1 MSTAKGEGFDKS
13 QKSTEESSK
22 RNRGMVGIEA
32 AIVLISFVIVAAAFS
47 FMAVNMGLFATQ
59 RGRDTIQQGI
69 SDVSSPLMI
78 DGSIYLR
85 GSSGKVDAMVIPL
98 KTIGTQ
104 YVSMTQNSTEV
115 TLRVGNHTAIADV
128 YKGTNDTSPYT
139 AQFDTLLNAVGNSST
154 GAKLFIGNSA
164 GGSSLN
170 SNEKGF
176 LVFYFN
182 GTDQAAQG
190 EHIYVDIRP
199 QNGAPLSIEIIVP
212 PELTSGWLT
221 VGS

>member
-1 MSTAKGEGFDKS
+1 MNLRKALWKAL
-13 QKSTEESSK
+13 K

-115 TLRVGNHTAIADV
+115 TLRVGDHTAIADV
-128 YKGTNDTSPYT
+128 YLGTDDTSPYT
-139 AQFDTLLNAVGNSST
+139 AQFDTLVNAVGNSST
-154 GAKLFIGNSA
+154 GAKLFIGNND
-164 GGSSLN
+164 GGSSLD

-176 LVFYFN
+176 LVFYFS
-182 GTDQAAQG
+182 GTDQAAEG
-190 EHIYVDIRP
+190 EHIYIDVRP
-199 QNGAPLSIEIIVP
+199 QNGAPLSIEIFAP
-212 PELTSGWLT
+212 PNLTNGWLT
-221 VGS
+221 IGS